1 MTLPCPFLAAHATL
15 PESPNFM
22 EVLPLEKPLL
32 ELSNRIAELRVSARQ
47 ASVSEGPKS
56 HKGLARA
63 GGVADAPKRASQGEN
78 DLADEIRLLEQQ
90 FETLALEIFSKLTP
104 YEVTQLSRHPHRPY
118 TLDIVEQLCTD
129 FMELQGDR
137 NFMNDNAIVGGLA
150 NFRGHRVVVV
160 GHQKGRGTK
169 ENMKRNFGMPKP
181 EGYRKALRL
190 MSLAERFHLPI
201 LTFIDTP
208 GAYPGIDA
216 EERGQSEAIAKNI
229 MVMFKLGVPIISL
242 VVGEGGSGGALAI
255 GVGNKVLMMQL
266 STYSVISPEG
276 CASILWKDGSQ
287 AARAAEA
294 LGVTAQHALKLGVI
308 DDIIP
313 EPLGG
318 AHWKPKEAIES
329 IGDTLE
335 RHLVELKRLSPDQ
348 LRRQRA
354 EKFERMGAVQ
364 TLVPVS
370 PFRRE
375 EPPVS
380 AWGKTWEDV
389 AR

>member
-1 MTLPCPFLAAHATL
+1 MD
-15 PESPNFM
+15 
-22 EVLPLEKPLL
+22 VLPLEKPLL

-47 ASVSEGPKS
+47 ASLSEG
-56 HKGLARA
+56 KGRDKEL
-63 GGVADAPKRASQGEN
+63 GE
-78 DLADEIRLLEQQ
+78 EIRILERQ
-90 FETLALEIFSKLTP
+90 FEALAQEIFTQLSP

-118 TLDIVEQLCTD
+118 TLDVVEQLCTD

-150 NFRGHRVVVV
+150 SFRGQRVVIV

-190 MSLAERFHLPI
+190 MSLAERFRLPI

-229 MVMFKLGVPIISL
+229 MVMFKLGVPIIS
-242 VVGEGGSGGALAI
+242 VVLGEGGSGGALAI
-255 GVGNKVLMMQL
+255 GVCNRMLMMQL
-266 STYSVISPEG
+266 ATYSVISPEG

-287 AARAAEA
+287 APRAAEA
-294 LGVTAQHALKLGVI
+294 LGITAQHAMKFGVI
-308 DDIIP
+308 DDIIA
-313 EPLGG
+313 EPRGG
-318 AHWKPKEAIES
+318 AHWRPKEAIAN
-329 IGDTLE
+329 IGDALE
-335 RHLVELKRLSPDQ
+335 RHLKELTALSPEE
-348 LRRQRA
+348 LRTQRSR
-354 EKFERMGAVQ
+354 KFNMMGPVR
-364 TLVPVS
+364 TLDSIS

-375 EPPVS
+375 DPLVPEWDTP
-380 AWGKTWEDV
+380 WESIPL
-389 AR
+389 

>member
-1 MTLPCPFLAAHATL
+1 
-15 PESPNFM
+15 M

-47 ASVSEGPKS
+47 S
-56 HKGLARA
+56 LAT
-63 GGVADAPKRASQGEN
+63 EN
-78 DLADEIRLLEQQ
+78 RGRNERELTDEIKILEGQ
-90 FETLALEIFSKLTP
+90 FETLADQIFSGLSA
-104 YEVTQLSRHPHRPY
+104 YEITQLSRHPHRPY

-129 FMELQGDR
+129 FIELQGDR
-137 NFMNDNAIVGGLA
+137 NFMDDNAIVGGLA
-150 NFRGHRVVVV
+150 VFRGRKIMVV

-190 MSLAERFHLPI
+190 MSMAERFNLPI
-201 LTFIDTP
+201 FTFIDTP

-229 MVMFKLGVPIISL
+229 MVMFKLAVPIITV

-255 GVGNKVLMMQL
+255 GVGNRVLMMQY

-287 AARAAEA
+287 ADRAATA
-294 LGVTAQHALKLGVI
+294 LGVTAKNAFDLGVI
-308 DDIIP
+308 DEIVP

-318 AHWKPKEAIES
+318 AHWKPKEAIATL
-329 IGDTLE
+329 GDHLE
-335 RHLVELKRLSPDQ
+335 RHLSELSLLSRDELRAHRLAKFTKIGPVE
-348 LRRQRA
+348 QRD
-354 EKFERMGAVQ
+354 
-364 TLVPVS
+364 PVS
-370 PFRRE
+370 PFRSE
-375 EPPVS
+375 KSPVPE
-380 AWGKTWEDV
+380 WDQTWQSVLDSSLKKQ
-389 AR
+389 RHH

>member
-1 MTLPCPFLAAHATL
+1 
-15 PESPNFM
+15 M

-47 ASVSEGPKS
+47 ASVNDGLRSLKS
-56 HKGLARA
+56 GARENGELA
-63 GGVADAPKRASQGEN
+63 E
-78 DLADEIRLLEQQ
+78 EIRILEQQ
-90 FETLALEIFSKLTP
+90 FESLALEIFSKLTP

-150 NFRGHRVVVV
+150 NFRGQRVVVV

-229 MVMFKLGVPIISL
+229 MVMFKLGVPIVSL

-255 GVGNKVLMMQL
+255 GVGNRLLMMQL
-266 STYSVISPEG
+266 ATYSVISPEG

-294 LGVTAQHALKLGVI
+294 LGITAQHALQLEVI
-308 DDIIP
+308 DEIVP

-318 AHWKPKEAIES
+318 AHWHPKAAIEN
-329 IGDTLE
+329 IGDALE
-335 RHLVELKRLSPDQ
+335 KHLLELKRLSPAQ

-354 EKFERMGAVQ
+354 EKFERMGPVQ
-364 TLVPVS
+364 TLEPVS

-375 EPPVS
+375 EPPVKG
-380 AWGKTWEDV
+380 WDKRWEDV